1 MALKISLKSGE
12 KIIIDGAVIK
22 NGESRSDLFI
32 LNNVPVLREKD
43 ILSEKKA
50 DSPARRIYFTIQ
62 LMYIDE
68 DNLKEYHGTYW
79 KFVNEFINAAPS
91 ALTLMDQI
99 SENILQSRYYQ
110 ALQLTKKLIE
120 YEKEVI
126 NCDST

>member
-1 MALKISLKSGE
+1 MSLKISLKSGE

-22 NGESRSDLFI
+22 NGKSRSDLFI

-68 DNLKEYHGTYW
+68 NNLKKSHGTYW
-79 KFVNEFINAAPS
+79 KFVNEFINAAPG
-91 ALTLMDQI
+91 ALSLIDQI

-110 ALQLTKKLIE
+110 ALQLTKRLIE

-126 NCDST
+126 NCAIT

>member
-1 MALKISLKSGE
+1 MSLKISLKSGE

-22 NGESRSDLFI
+22 NGKSRSDLFI

-68 DNLKEYHGTYW
+68 NNLKEYHGTYW
-79 KFVNEFINAAPS
+79 KFVNEFINAAPG
-91 ALTLMDQI
+91 ALSLIDQI

-110 ALQLTKKLIE
+110 ALQLTKRLIE

-126 NCDST
+126 NCAIT

>member
-62 LMYIDE
+62 LMYIDGN
-68 DNLKEYHGTYW
+68 NLKEYHGTYW

-126 NCDST
+126 NCAST